1 VANFGKVL
9 AIDYGKKRIG
19 LAISDSQRKV
29 AVPHKILNLTGILE
43 QDVNM
48 VVEVIQEIKP
58 TKLVV
63 GLPVSTDG
71 TLNESALGVKSFVEL
86 LSKSLDVDYEY
97 FDERYST
104 KIASALKIDKKQ
116 KAKKNILDSSAAAII
131 LQSWLDYNNGKS
143 NKNLM
148 DKDYV

>member
-71 TLNESALGVKSFVEL
+71 TLNESAIGVRSFVEL

>member
-1 VANFGKVL
+1 MANFGKVL